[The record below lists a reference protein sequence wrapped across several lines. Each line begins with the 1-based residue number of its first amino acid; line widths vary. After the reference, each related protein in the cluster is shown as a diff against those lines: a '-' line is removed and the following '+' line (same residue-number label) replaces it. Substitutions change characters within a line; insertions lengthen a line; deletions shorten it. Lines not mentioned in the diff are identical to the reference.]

1 MAKRNVTKVFTDL
14 FSKAEKTSEGYE
26 AALEKHQLKLVELQQ
41 ELNEKEAMLKDLNKM
56 KLLEQVSKE
65 TYDEELAKVKDLR
78 SEVQEINK
86 EMILINEYQNED
98 AAAIIAELDAVK
110 TEYNQHQAGEINK
123 LKLELIEA
131 KYNYLVKMAEARK
144 EYGKIINNDL
154 KLQNMK
160 VKHGLKNSVY
170 ISGSHDALNMYSV
183 PNGGYESL
191 RVEQREIFDALEY
204 GRVSSRLGTLVN
216 DAKDKGILKSE

>member
-1 MAKRNVTKVFTDL
+1 MAKRSVTQVFTDL
-14 FSKAEKTSEGYE
+14 FTKAETTSKGYE

-41 ELNEKEAMLKDLNKM
+41 ELAEKEAMLKELNKM
-56 KLLEQVSKE
+56 KLLEQVSEE
-65 TYDEELAKVKDLR
+65 TYTEELHKVEDLR
-78 SEVQEINK
+78 SKVAEIK
-86 EMILINEYQNED
+86 HEMVLISEYQNED
-98 AAAIIAELDAVK
+98 AKQIIAELDAVK
-110 TEYNQHQAGEINK
+110 QEYNQQEQMQLNK

-160 VKHGLKNSVY
+160 VNHGLKNSVY

-191 RVEQREIFDALEY
+191 RVEQREVFDALEY
-204 GRVSSRLGTLVN
+204 GRVSSQLGKLVN
-216 DAKDKGILKSE
+216 TAKEKGILKDK

>member
-1 MAKRNVTKVFTDL
+1 MEKRSLTKVFTDL
-14 FSKAEKTSEGYE
+14 FSKAEKTSEGYQ
-26 AALEKHQLKLVELQQ
+26 AALERHQMKLVELEA
-41 ELNEKEAMLKDLNKM
+41 ELADKEAMLKDLQKM
-56 KLLEQVSKE
+56 KLLEQVSE
-65 TYDEELAKVKDLR
+65 QTYTEELAKVEALR
-78 SEVQEINK
+78 SEVQKINK
-86 EMILINEYQNED
+86 EMVLINEYQNED

-144 EYGKIINNDL
+144 EYGRIINNDL

-160 VKHGLKNSVY
+160 VQHGLKNSVY

-191 RVEQREIFDALEY
+191 RVEQREVFDALEY
-204 GRVSSRLGTLVN
+204 GRVSSQLGKLVN